1 MADLPTQRGVMLSFT
16 RLLGPGFLTLLPLA
30 AAAAP
35 VLAQETGLPV
45 AGLSEQSLRP
55 YGFVF
60 LAYALAWLLV
70 LGWVV
75 SIARRMARLTKR
87 LER

>member
-1 MADLPTQRGVMLSFT
+1 MHSLK
-16 RLLGPGFLTLLPLA
+16 RLLGAGFLTLLMVA
-30 AAAAP
+30 AARAP
-35 VLAQETGLPV
+35 ALAQSATLPGTGLS
-45 AGLSEQSLRP
+45 GQSLRP

-75 SIARRMARLTKR
+75 TIARRMGRLDKR
-87 LER
+87 LEP